1 MAKKRQQRTTASEG
15 CILSLYA
22 DRCIWTLRGTTKD
35 CEIKYKRLQ
44 LEGARKCFF
53 NFQFSVLD
61 ACLVVDGVERGPVES
76 NRLRAKEIGSGVSIK
91 VWNELQQSN
100 IEIDSE
106 LYYKVIQA
114 ICQTSEL
121 PSAKSTTRSLAAL
134 ARVFKFSK
142 DGMVNPEIT
151 RLVRANMTASQFTQ
165 LTAKLQI

>member
-1 MAKKRQQRTTASEG
+1 M
-15 CILSLYA
+15 
-22 DRCIWTLRGTTKD
+22 
-35 CEIKYKRLQ
+35 
-44 LEGARKCFF
+44 
-53 NFQFSVLD
+53 
-61 ACLVVDGVERGPVES
+61 
-76 NRLRAKEIGSGVSIK
+76 SIK

-121 PSAKSTTRSLAAL
+121 PSAKSTTRSLATL
-134 ARVFKFSK
+134 ARVITKCSK

>member
-1 MAKKRQQRTTASEG
+1 MKSSINVFNSKERESAFL
-15 CILSLYA
+15 I
-22 DRCIWTLRGTTKD
+22 
-35 CEIKYKRLQ
+35 
-44 LEGARKCFF
+44 F
-53 NFQFSVLD
+53 NFRFWMRVSSS
-61 ACLVVDGVERGPVES
+61 CES
-76 NRLRAKEIGSGVSIK
+76 TTRQRAKEIGSGVSIK

>member
-1 MAKKRQQRTTASEG
+1 MRVSSSCESTTRQ
-15 CILSLYA
+15 
-22 DRCIWTLRGTTKD
+22 
-35 CEIKYKRLQ
+35 
-44 LEGARKCFF
+44 
-53 NFQFSVLD
+53 
-61 ACLVVDGVERGPVES
+61 
-76 NRLRAKEIGSGVSIK
+76 RAKEIGSGVSIK

-134 ARVFKFSK
+134 ARVITKCSK

>member
-1 MAKKRQQRTTASEG
+1 MRVSSSCESTTRQ
-15 CILSLYA
+15 
-22 DRCIWTLRGTTKD
+22 
-35 CEIKYKRLQ
+35 
-44 LEGARKCFF
+44 
-53 NFQFSVLD
+53 
-61 ACLVVDGVERGPVES
+61 
-76 NRLRAKEIGSGVSIK
+76 RAKEIGSGVSIK